1 MGRGKSVKRR
11 QGNRR
16 EAVLAAAARRF
27 FRDGYAAASMRDI
40 AADAGM
46 QASSIYYHFPSKAD
60 LLAAVHEE
68 GMHQITDA
76 VTAALEAPGAPWER
90 LQAACVAHLGILLT
104 GGDILQAVMRELPT
118 GRGRA
123 RQRVVKL
130 RDDYEAIFAGLLNDL
145 DLPPAVDRHQLRL
158 MLMGS
163 MNWAHN
169 WYRPGADAPED
180 IARGFVRY
188 LQLGLDAGGRGRG

>member
-1 MGRGKSVKRR
+1 MGRAKSVKRR

-16 EAVLAAAARRF
+16 ETVLAAAARRF
-27 FRDGYAAASMRDI
+27 FRDGYAAASIRDI

-76 VTAALEAPGAPWER
+76 VTAALEAPGTPWDR
-90 LQAACVAHLGILLT
+90 LEAACVAHLGILLT
-104 GGDILQAVMRELPT
+104 GGDILQAVMRELPS
-118 GRGRA
+118 GSGAA
-123 RQRVVKL
+123 RRRVVKL
-130 RDDYEAIFAGLLNDL
+130 RDDYEAIFAGLLDHL

-169 WYRPGADAPED
+169 WYRPGADAPGD

-188 LQLGLDAGGRGRG
+188 LRLGLEAG